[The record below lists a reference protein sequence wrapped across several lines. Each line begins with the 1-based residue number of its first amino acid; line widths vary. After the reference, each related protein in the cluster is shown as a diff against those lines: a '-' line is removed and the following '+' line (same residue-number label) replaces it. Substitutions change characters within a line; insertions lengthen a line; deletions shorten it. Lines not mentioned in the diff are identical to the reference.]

1 VRELRGVSAARADEA
16 GLSRL
21 CDEHAPALMA
31 YVARLIGDRQMAE
44 DVVQE
49 TLLRAWNHPDAVS
62 EEAVSPRAWLFTV
75 ARNLSMDQFR
85 ARRARPREV
94 SADLIDLSALVT
106 DEDIDLALQSMVVV
120 EALNVL
126 TPEHRAVL
134 VETFYLG
141 RSVAQAAA
149 QLGIPEGTV
158 KSRAFYALKALRTAL
173 AERVEVRPGW
183 QPRGRGRT
191 LRQSK
196 PAPPCDGGAHGRPRP
211 ARRGRP
217 APDE

>member
-1 VRELRGVSAARADEA
+1 MARVRELRGASAARADEA

-62 EEAVSPRAWLFTV
+62 EDAGSPRAWLFTV

-94 SADLIDLSALVT
+94 SADLIDLSSLVT

-173 AERVEVRPGW
+173 AERGV
-183 QPRGRGRT
+183 T
-191 LRQSK
+191 S
-196 PAPPCDGGAHGRPRP
+196 
-211 ARRGRP
+211 
-217 APDE
+217 